1 MKYWIPTFLL
11 TAMALSIPLIARD
24 GEHEHRERHE
34 RDSNPK
40 KHGNGEHHREH
51 SERERR
57 QDGEHDKG
65 KLHHLEAKANHL
77 RKEIE
82 LSEKHGK
89 VEHAEKL
96 RGHLR
101 EVHHII
107 ERIKNGH
114 NTHENANEEHRD
126 HHQIEIR
133 EKAKGLQKKAD
144 YLKRQIATLE
154 RAGKKEEANKMRHH
168 LEEVHKHFQHLQE
181 YSRNHNR
188 QHGERGKREEH
199 ERRLHHLRVAIENLH
214 SAGMHDLAEELKKK
228 AMHMHHTED
237 PFHNPHHHD
246 DGRHN
251 RNQNLELMHIIE
263 DLKKQLHQ
271 LRNEVHQLRE
281 RR

>member
-11 TAMALSIPLIARD
+11 TAMVLSFPLIARD

-34 RDSNPK
+34 RGSNPK

-57 QDGEHDKG
+57 HDGEHDKV

-107 ERIKNGH
+107 ERVKNGH
-114 NTHENANEEHRD
+114 NTHENGHEEHRD
-126 HHQIEIR
+126 HHQVEIR

-144 YLKRQIATLE
+144 YLKRQIATLN
-154 RAGKKEEANKMRHH
+154 ALAKK
-168 LEEVHKHFQHLQE
+168 
-181 YSRNHNR
+181 
-188 QHGERGKREEH
+188 
-199 ERRLHHLRVAIENLH
+199 RRLIKCATISKKFTSTFSTFKNTVEIITANMVKGENGKNTKDAFTIFVLP
-214 SAGMHDLAEELKKK
+214 SKTYILQGCRILQRA
-228 AMHMHHTED
+228 
-237 PFHNPHHHD
+237 
-246 DGRHN
+246 
-251 RNQNLELMHIIE
+251 
-263 DLKKQLHQ
+263 
-271 LRNEVHQLRE
+271 
-281 RR
+281 

>member
-1 MKYWIPTFLL
+1 M
-11 TAMALSIPLIARD
+11 
-24 GEHEHRERHE
+24 
-34 RDSNPK
+34 
-40 KHGNGEHHREH
+40 
-51 SERERR
+51 
-57 QDGEHDKG
+57 

-107 ERIKNGH
+107 ERVKNGH
-114 NTHENANEEHRD
+114 NTHENAHEEHRD
-126 HHQIEIR
+126 HHQVEIR

-188 QHGERGKREEH
+188 QHGERENEKNTKDAFTIFALPSKTYILQGCTILQRSLRKRPFTCIK
-199 ERRLHHLRVAIENLH
+199 RLINITT
-214 SAGMHDLAEELKKK
+214 
-228 AMHMHHTED
+228 HTIMTM
-237 PFHNPHHHD
+237 
-246 DGRHN
+246 DGT
-251 RNQNLELMHIIE
+251 IGI
-263 DLKKQLHQ
+263 KT
-271 LRNEVHQLRE
+271 
-281 RR
+281 